1 MKKKITVLGTGMVGK
16 AIVADLSEKYQVT
29 AVDVDEKALN
39 YCHEKYGVKTIQKY
53 LNNPQNIKEVVT
65 DADYVVSAVPGF
77 MGYNTLEAVIESG
90 KDVVD
95 ISFMPED
102 FMQLDEK
109 AKQNGV
115 TAIADCGVAPGMP
128 NIILGFH
135 SHEMQVERF
144 EYMVGGLPKERKF
157 PFDYKAP
164 FSPIDVLEEYF
175 RPARI
180 KEYGDLVTKPAMSDA
195 EMVYFRNIGHLE
207 AFNTDGLRSLLKT
220 MSHIPHMKEKTLRY
234 PGHIRMIEALKQ
246 SGFFDKQEI
255 NVGDQKVRPIDVTN
269 KVLMHEWEL
278 KPEEEEFTIMRVTME
293 GTTNKERSRFIYD
306 MYDEYHKETGLS
318 SMGRTTGFTAT
329 AVINLLDE
337 KQCKLKGVQPP
348 EILGKEKEFF
358 PFIMNYLRERG
369 IYYYMSV
376 ERLP

>member
-1 MKKKITVLGTGMVGK
+1 MKKKITVLGAGMVGK
-16 AIVADLSEKYQVT
+16 AIIYDLAEKYEVT
-29 AVDVDEKALN
+29 AVDVDERALQFC
-39 YCHEKYGVKTIQKY
+39 YEQYEVKTVHKY
-53 LNNPQNIKEVVT
+53 LNNPQNIKEVVA
-65 DADYVVSAVPGF
+65 DADFVVSAVPGF
-77 MGYNTLEAVIESG
+77 MGYNTLEAVIECG

-102 FMQLDEK
+102 FLQLNNK
-109 AKQNGV
+109 AKENGV

-135 SHEMQVERF
+135 SHEMKVKRF

-157 PFDYKAP
+157 PFEYKAP

-175 RPARI
+175 RPARV
-180 KEYGDLVTKPAMSDA
+180 KEYDKLVTKPAMSDA
-195 EMVYFRNIGHLE
+195 ELVYFRNIGHLE
-207 AFNTDGLRSLLKT
+207 AFNTDGLRSLLQT

-246 SGFFDKQEI
+246 SGFFNRNEI
-255 NVGDQKVRPIDVTN
+255 HVGDQEVKPLDVTN
-269 KVLMHEWEL
+269 KVLMKEWEL
-278 KPEEEEFTIMRVTME
+278 KPGEEEFTLMRVIME
-293 GTTNKERSRFIYD
+293 GQTNKESSRFIYD
-306 MYDEYHKETGLS
+306 MYDEYNKETGLT

-337 KQCKLKGVQPP
+337 KQFEFKGVYPP
-348 EILGKEKEFF
+348 ESVGKEKKCF
-358 PFIMNYLRERG
+358 PFLMSYLRDRG

-376 ERLP
+376 ERL